1 MTAASI
7 GKHAGTGPVN
17 DQPALAAPA
26 LVLRWTWRPL
36 GYECHDQQNLKTMR
50 GAKSNALLLRRANCN
65 PACPCVALVSNPLT
79 VVLRDGKW

>member
-26 LVLRWTWRPL
+26 LVMTALDLETIGLRVPRST
-36 GYECHDQQNLKTMR
+36 ESKD
-50 GAKSNALLLRRANCN
+50 NARR
-65 PACPCVALVSNPLT
+65 
-79 VVLRDGKW
+79 KE